1 MGELQRCGEVL
12 VLIDTKEGCV
22 IRILF
27 SYDEIA
33 FAILKNAFTIAP
45 IHQQLF
51 PILLQEFKI
60 FLQLLS
66 L

>member
-45 IHQQLF
+45 IYQQDNLDGLGNVYTF
-51 PILLQEFKI
+51 A
-60 FLQLLS
+60 LS
-66 L
+66 N

>member
-22 IRILF
+22 IRILLL
-27 SYDEIA
+27 YDEIA

-45 IHQQLF
+45 IYQLDN
-51 PILLQEFKI
+51 LEGLGNVC
-60 FLQLLS
+60 
-66 L
+66 